1 MRGLKFATC
10 VITKVFGASVRNLE
24 AAAIRLQ
31 RKAVN
36 ASILDGKGTLW
47 LDVLALRAFMALES
61 NKNLLIGDFEP
72 WK

>member
-10 VITKVFGASVRNLE
+10 VITKVIGAFVRNLE
-24 AAAIRLQ
+24 ADAIRLQ